1 MKKAL
6 AVLLSLI
13 LAVSIVGCN
22 TETDP
27 SSMQDSVSS
36 QASSVISSGGSEFSE
51 TVSSES
57 AQEQKL
63 SFLGFGDNIVHGAV
77 YHAARIIENGK
88 VVGHNFLPFYDD
100 VAPLIAEA
108 DISFI
113 NQETPMCGDH
123 RGFSNYPRFNTPQQM
138 GKDLVTLGFD
148 IISVANNHMIDQGA
162 SGLAEEIDF
171 LDSLSVFH
179 VGAYRNQADYD
190 TIRVFQKDGLKI
202 AVLSY
207 TFSTNGLS
215 LPSGSELIIPWTDQ
229 CTMTRHIRAAK
240 ELSNMVIVSVHW
252 GVEDSFAVNDHQ
264 KTLAKMMADE
274 GVAVVLGHHPHVI
287 QPIEWVEGKN
297 GNQTLVYYSLGNML
311 NSQLRFRN
319 MVGLIASFDICWRE
333 GEAPRIENASCIP
346 TVSFHRQGFKD
357 YRLLQLEHFTP
368 ELAAVHYSNTQE
380 KSPVTVDW
388 AKKII
393 TDYVDEEFLLDYLR
407 S

>member
-1 MKKAL
+1 MKK
-6 AVLLSLI
+6 VLSILLPLI
-13 LAVSIVGCN
+13 FAVSIVGCN

-36 QASSVISSGGSEFSE
+36 QASSVISSGGEESSEA
-51 TVSSES
+51 VSSEP
-57 AQEQKL
+57 APEHRL
-63 SFLGFGDNIVHGAV
+63 SFLGFGDNIIHGAV
-77 YHAARIIENGK
+77 YHAARVMENGK
-88 VVGHNFLPFYDD
+88 VVGHNFLPFYED

-179 VGAYRNQADYD
+179 VGAYRNQKDYD
-190 TIRVFQKDGLKI
+190 TVRIFQKDGLKI

-215 LPSGSELIIPWTDQ
+215 LPSGSELIIPWTDKNI
-229 CTMTRHIRAAK
+229 MTRQIRAAK
-240 ELSNMVIVSVHW
+240 ELSDMVIVSVHW
-252 GVEDSFAVNDHQ
+252 GDEDSFSVNQHQ
-264 KTLAKMMADE
+264 RSLAQMMADE

-287 QPIEWVEGKN
+287 HPIEWVEGES

-319 MVGLIASFDICWRE
+319 MVGLIASFNICWRE

-357 YRLLQLEHFTP
+357 YRLLTLEHFTP
-368 ELAAVHYSNTQE
+368 ELAAAHFSNTQE
-380 KSPVTVDW
+380 SSPVTVEW

-393 TDYVDEEFLLDYLR
+393 TDYVDVEFLPDYLK
-407 S
+407 